1 MNLIFQQIAVKIPG
15 GSKLKDDKL
24 LVWLEKQWKQP
35 SVKGKEIRACTKYK
49 QELTGKACGILLA
62 ECKHTKR

>member
-24 LVWLEKQWKQP
+24 LVWLEKQWK
-35 SVKGKEIRACTKYK
+35 KCTLLFPFLLLKAKYK
-49 QELTGKACGILLA
+49 QAWLPISYES
-62 ECKHTKR
+62 